1 MQAGIFMTLMA
12 ITPEIIDRVEEFTS
26 AKSGEE
32 KLKIAVD
39 ATLTAVT
46 TANLLPGVQVDKI
59 VPVARKVINLL
70 VSVNNRGKWSKDAPA
85 RRASSATAVE

>member
-26 AKSGEE
+26 AESGED

-46 TANLLPGVQVDKI
+46 AANLLPGVQVDKI

-70 VSVNNRGKWSKDAPA
+70 VSVNNRGKWSKGAPV
-85 RRASSATAVE
+85 RRASSATVVE